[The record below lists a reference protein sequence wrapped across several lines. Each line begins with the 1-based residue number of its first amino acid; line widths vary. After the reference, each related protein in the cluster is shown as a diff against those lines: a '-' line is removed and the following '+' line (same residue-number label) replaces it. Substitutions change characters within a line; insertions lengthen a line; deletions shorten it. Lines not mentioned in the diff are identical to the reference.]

1 MIAVGRVEII
11 LAVVR
16 RVPAQLGID
25 PPQQVSHNNFQPLP
39 RYEHE
44 SLPGGAIAD
53 GYGLGVMQEIP
64 CDATE
69 LATPYL
75 DEIQESPDD
84 ENAVILATGK
94 IVAHFAAV
102 EGSEQV
108 AAVRVLDCSTV
119 LRCAAAGRVLL

>member
-25 PPQQVSHNNFQPLP
+25 PPHQVPHNNFQPLP

-44 SLPGGAIAD
+44 PLPGEAIAG
-53 GYGLGVMQEIP
+53 GYGLGVMEEIP
-64 CDATE
+64 CGATE

-75 DEIQESPDD
+75 DMIQ
-84 ENAVILATGK
+84 
-94 IVAHFAAV
+94 V
-102 EGSEQV
+102 EFLCN
-108 AAVRVLDCSTV
+108 RSTQ
-119 LRCAAAGRVLL
+119 